1 MLLYF
6 AIVGDADERKKLAQ
20 LYEKYKKKMFYVA
33 YGILN
38 DSFAAEDAVHEA
50 FISISRNV
58 DKIDDVDSE
67 RTAAYLCR
75 AAKTRALNILEAKKR
90 ELEHGIYIEEDDEF
104 AFEEAG
110 FEQIV
115 AQSELSVV
123 ADCINRLPEKYR
135 IVIVLRYLDE
145 MKPSK
150 IAKEL
155 GIKTDTVKK
164 RLLRGKALIKQHL
177 EEGQDEDR

>member
-6 AIVGDADERKKLAQ
+6 AIVGDADAREKIAL
-20 LYEKYKKKMFYVA
+20 LYEKHKKKMFYVA

-50 FISISRNV
+50 FISVSRNIG
-58 DKIDDVDSE
+58 KIDEVDSE
-67 RTAAYLCR
+67 KTIAYLCR
-75 AAKTRALNILEAKKR
+75 AAKTRALNILEAKTR
-90 ELEHGIYIEEDDEF
+90 ELEHGIHIEEDDDI

-110 FEQIV
+110 FERII
-115 AQSELSVV
+115 AKSELSVI

-135 IVIVLRYLDE
+135 IVIILRYLDE

-155 GIKTDTVKK
+155 GIKNDAVKK
-164 RLLRGKALIKQHL
+164 RLLRGKALLKNML
-177 EEGQDEDR
+177 EEARDEGQ